1 MSTAEISQ
9 MEISKLLRTSDKVLV
24 SLPCRIRQPGT
35 GFVKAD
41 AVLISHDVRG
51 NEEAA

>member
-1 MSTAEISQ
+1 MSSSRPDI
-9 MEISKLLRTSDKVLV
+9 MPVSKFLRPSDSVLV

-35 GFVKAD
+35 GFAKAD
-41 AVLISHDVRG
+41 AVLISHDARG

>member
-1 MSTAEISQ
+1 MGERLDSLAIR
-9 MEISKLLRTSDKVLV
+9 KLLRNTDKVLV
-24 SLPCRIRQPGT
+24 SLPCRIRQAGT

-41 AVLISHDVRG
+41 AVLVSHDNRD

>member
-1 MSTAEISQ
+1 MTEADTQQ
-9 MEISKLLRTSDKVLV
+9 MAIRKLLNPEDRILV
-24 SLPCRIRQPGT
+24 SLPCRIRQLGT

-41 AVLISHDVRG
+41 AVLVTHEVRG

>member
-1 MSTAEISQ
+1 MGETVDKLSIQ
-9 MEISKLLRTSDKVLV
+9 KLLRSTDKILV

-41 AVLISHDVRG
+41 AVLVSHDNRD